1 MTSEHEIITG
11 CINGDRRAQKM
22 LYERY
27 ASKMLGVCLR
37 YMKNLDEAE
46 DVLQDGFIKVFTY
59 IVQYRF
65 EGSFEGWLRRIMI
78 NTALNAYRSN
88 LKHHFHSDI
97 DEQQNYLPD
106 NVSEDAYSKLS
117 VEELLKVIQSLPNG
131 YRMVFN
137 LYEIEGYKHKEIGAM
152 LKISENTSKTQ
163 LLKSKIAIR
172 NKLAK
177 LVKK

>member
-1 MTSEHEIITG
+1 MTSEHEIISG
-11 CINGDRRAQKM
+11 CINGDKRAQKM
-22 LYERY
+22 LYDRY
-27 ASKMLGVCLR
+27 SAKMLGVCLR

-59 IVQYRF
+59 IGQYRF

-106 NVSEDAYSKLS
+106 TITEDAYSKLS
-117 VEELLKVIQSLPNG
+117 VEELLKVIQSLPHG

-137 LYEIEGYKHKEIGAM
+137 LYEIEGYKHKEIAEM

-177 LVKK
+177 LIKK